1 MRRTKEDAELTRLSL
16 IKAALRVFSEKGYG
30 GTRLEDIA
38 AVAGVTR
45 GAIYH
50 HFGGKFELYIA
61 VFEEL
66 WRRVDPIFEQ
76 EMGKEGT
83 YLEKFRRMFVRY
95 LELIE
100 RDPEFQAML
109 ELSFQRPE
117 AMTAHEKAMLEKGV
131 DMKRFAIGDAMDQ
144 IAAFLGK
151 AKEEGEIR
159 DDVDVDVASQTYM
172 GLFQGLALLW
182 LLMKQRF
189 SIRMNATAMVDIY
202 IRGIMK

>member
-1 MRRTKEDAELTRLSL
+1 MRRTKEDAEITRLAL

-50 HFGGKFELYIA
+50 HFGGKFELYLA
-61 VFEEL
+61 VFDEF
-66 WRRVDPIFEQ
+66 WRRADPIFEE
-76 EMGKEGT
+76 EMGREGR
-83 YLEKFRRMFVRY
+83 YLDKFRRMFIRY
-95 LELIE
+95 LELVE
-100 RDPEFQAML
+100 RDPEFQAMM

-117 AMTAHEKAMLEKGV
+117 VPENERALLEKGIGL
-131 DMKRFAIGDAMDQ
+131 KRVAISDALDQ
-144 IAAFLGK
+144 VAAFLGK
-151 AKEEGEIR
+151 AKEDGEVR
-159 DDVDVDVASQTYM
+159 EDVDIDVASQAYM
-172 GLFQGLALLW
+172 GMFQGLALLW

-189 SIRMNATAMVDIY
+189 SIKMNATAMVDIF

>member
-1 MRRTKEDAELTRLSL
+1 MRRTKEDAEMTRLSL

-61 VFEEL
+61 VFEEF
-66 WRRVDPIFEQ
+66 WRRADPIFEQ
-76 EMGKEGT
+76 EMGKDGG
-83 YLEKFRRMFVRY
+83 YLDKFRRMFVGY

-117 AMTAHEKAMLEKGV
+117 AMTANEKDMLEKGV
-131 DMKRFAIGDAMDQ
+131 DMKRLAIGEAMDQ

-159 DDVDVDVASQTYM
+159 EDVDVDVASQTYM

-182 LLMKQRF
+182 LLMKKRF
-189 SIRMNATAMVDIY
+189 SIKMNATAMVDIY

>member
-61 VFEEL
+61 VFEEF

-83 YLEKFRRMFVRY
+83 HLEKFRRMFVRY

-117 AMTAHEKAMLEKGV
+117 AMTANEKVMLEKGV

-159 DDVDVDVASQTYM
+159 EDVDVDVASQTYM

-189 SIRMNATAMVDIY
+189 SIKMNATAMVDIY